1 MSSVVV
7 VGSFNVDHVW
17 RCDALPLPGATIAG
31 RYSTGPGGKGFNQAV
46 AAARAGA
53 KTHFLCAL
61 GDDAGGALARSLA
74 AQDGFAL
81 IAEPSNEPTGT
92 GGIYVDGHG
101 RNTIVIGAGAN
112 AVLSP
117 AFIDNQRPL
126 IAAAKV
132 LLAQLESPAET
143 IESAL
148 ALAHECGVL
157 TVLNAAPANAP
168 TSIGLLKLSDVL
180 TPNETEFAALLGRH
194 VGERINADN
203 VAALDGNTLHSLCR
217 KLLPGG
223 SVVVTLGAVGAF
235 ISHAEEQLRG
245 DTQAHYRVRA
255 ESAQTIDTTG
265 AGDAFNGALVASLA
279 QLPAAASPPTCAL
292 PRVMRPAPP
301 KWKARLCRCRGCA
314 QTTDATFHGGSA
326 CAAYARRRYSTIR
339 GVPRFSGRV
348 PARGSRFMKTATSE
362 QLRRTALRPTTCHC
376 DDRIFLLA
384 ALRTPCFHRHTAR

>member
-17 RCDALPLPGATIAG
+17 RCDALPVPGATIAG

-74 AQDGFAL
+74 AQDGFSL

-117 AFIDNQRPL
+117 AFIENQRPL
-126 IAAAKV
+126 VAAAKV

-194 VGERINADN
+194 VGERISASMPTTSPRRRRRRAGRQY
-203 VAALDGNTLHSLCR
+203 VAF
-217 KLLPGG
+217 
-223 SVVVTLGAVGAF
+223 VVPQAAAGRYRG
-235 ISHAEEQLRG
+235 G
-245 DTQAHYRVRA
+245 DTGR
-255 ESAQTIDTTG
+255 G
-265 AGDAFNGALVASLA
+265 G
-279 QLPAAASPPTCAL
+279 
-292 PRVMRPAPP
+292 
-301 KWKARLCRCRGCA
+301 RLH
-314 QTTDATFHGGSA
+314 F
-326 CAAYARRRYSTIR
+326 ARRRTA
-339 GVPRFSGRV
+339 
-348 PARGSRFMKTATSE
+348 ARR
-362 QLRRTALRPTTCHC
+362 
-376 DDRIFLLA
+376 
-384 ALRTPCFHRHTAR
+384 